1 MDSTPP
7 GPQVLVARRTLR
19 VRPLRGHQM
28 RPNVALIFPFF
39 AGVAGA
45 RVGTRGRKGILAP
58 LWVSV
63 GGVPR
68 LGPPGSL
75 CSRAGGAG
83 AALGRAGI
91 FSGFFRVSLTA
102 TPGQRAP
109 MPTYVRTQPHVN
121 ELYVCVHDDHMRCVH
136 AQVCAATLH
145 TCAQF
150 MLGQIRHDECHR
162 RVASAV

>member
-45 RVGTRGRKGILAP
+45 RVGTRGRKGVLAP

-68 LGPPGSL
+68 LGPPGGL
-75 CSRAGGAG
+75 RSRAGGAG
-83 AALGRAGI
+83 AALGRAGY
-91 FSGFFRVSLTA
+91 FQEF
-102 TPGQRAP
+102 
-109 MPTYVRTQPHVN
+109 
-121 ELYVCVHDDHMRCVH
+121 
-136 AQVCAATLH
+136 
-145 TCAQF
+145 
-150 MLGQIRHDECHR
+150 LGYP
-162 RVASAV
+162 